1 MTFTGAVFDMDGTL
15 LDSMPIWDRVGM
27 EYLAGLGIRAR
38 PDLPQRLLTMT
49 MRQAAACFRADYGVA
64 LSEQAI
70 IDGINARIE
79 SFYRDTAPAKDGVR
93 EILEALKQRGVK
105 MCVATATDRPL
116 AEAALRRTG
125 LLAFFDFVLTCTEA
139 GGKDRPE
146 IFVLAQKKLGAP
158 REQTLV
164 FEDALYAIRTA
175 KRAGFPVAA
184 VFDPSSRADQEE
196 IRKTAD
202 FYVASFLDAKEVLL

>member
-1 MTFTGAVFDMDGTL
+1 MTFTGAIFDMDGTL

-49 MRQAAACFRADYGVA
+49 MRQAAACFRAEYGVA
-64 LSEQAI
+64 LPDAAI

-79 SFYRDTAPAKDGVR
+79 AFYRESAPEKAGAAAF
-93 EILEALKQRGVK
+93 LQALRRRGVA

-125 LLAFFDFVLTCTEA
+125 LLPFFDFLLTCTEA
-139 GGKDRPE
+139 GGKDCPE
-146 IFVLAQKKLGAP
+146 IFRRAQMRLGTP